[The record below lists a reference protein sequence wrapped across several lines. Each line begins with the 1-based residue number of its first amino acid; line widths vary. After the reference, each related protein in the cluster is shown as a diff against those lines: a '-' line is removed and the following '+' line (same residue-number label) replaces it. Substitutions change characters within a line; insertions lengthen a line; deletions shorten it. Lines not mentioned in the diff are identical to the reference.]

1 MYSLADVRESINPM
15 RHVRGT
21 FYGWWLVGVATT
33 VMIMASV
40 PLFYGLTAWFPVLET
55 RFQWSRAQLSL
66 AFSLSRVEGSVTG
79 PLGGYLTD
87 KLGPRRMVLTGL
99 LCLGG
104 GFVLLGQIQNLWQ
117 FYIAFIIVSTGAGLG
132 TWLPVMTVL
141 NNWFFRKRARAMS
154 RAMAGSAA
162 GGILLV
168 PLLAWSIDP
177 EHFGLD
183 RWRVVAT
190 GLGAAI
196 MLFALPISLMIRNR
210 PEDYGQHPDGI
221 EGTQTSAT
229 LKETGTSQSTSDG
242 PGLTWQEALRTR
254 TFWLMT
260 IGHACSSSV
269 IVTISVHL
277 GSMLNLDR
285 GLPLQTVGLVVSTY
299 LGVGALF
306 NLVGGYIGD
315 RLPIRMAIFGF
326 SVLQSVAVG
335 VLLLADSTPLAFL
348 FAVLLGVSFGGRSPL
363 TTAIRGIYFG
373 RRAFA
378 SITGMS
384 MVPMNGF
391 MIALPLFAGYMFDT
405 TGSYDIPFM
414 VLIVLNLVGSFLFL
428 MLGEPKLMS
437 PAPKTAQR
445 SRT

>member
-1 MYSLADVRESINPM
+1 MADVREIINPL

-21 FYGWWLVGVATT
+21 FYGWWLVGAATT

-87 KLGPRRMVLTGL
+87 KLGPRRMVLIGL

-104 GFVLLGQIQNLWQ
+104 GFVLMGQIQNLWQ
-117 FYIAFIIVSTGAGLG
+117 FYLAFIIVSTGAGLG
-132 TWLPVMTVL
+132 TWLPMMTVL
-141 NNWFFRKRARAMS
+141 NNWFLRKRATAMS

-177 EHFGLD
+177 EHFGID
-183 RWRVVAT
+183 RWRAVST
-190 GLGAAI
+190 GVGAVI
-196 MLFALPISLMIRNR
+196 MFFALPISLVIRNR
-210 PEDYGQHPDGI
+210 PEDYGQYPDGI
-221 EGTQTSAT
+221 QRSQASAT
-229 LKETGTSQSTSDG
+229 PEGTGTSQPASDA

-260 IGHACSSSV
+260 IGHACSSAV

-326 SVLQSVAVG
+326 SALQSVALG
-335 VLLLADSTPLAFL
+335 VLLLTNSTPLAFL
-348 FAVLLGVSFGGRSPL
+348 FGVLLGISFGGRSPL

-378 SITGMS
+378 SIMGMS

-405 TGSYDIPFM
+405 TGSYNIPFM
-414 VLIVLNLVGSFLFL
+414 VLIVLNLVGSCLFL
-428 MLGEPKLMS
+428 MLGEPRLMS
-437 PAPKTAQR
+437 AAPKTARQ
-445 SRT
+445 SGT

>member
-1 MYSLADVRESINPM
+1 MADVRETINPL

-21 FYGWWLVGVATT
+21 FYGWWLVGAATT

-87 KLGPRRMVLTGL
+87 KLGPRRMVLIGL

-117 FYIAFIIVSTGAGLG
+117 FYLAFIIVSTGAGLG
-132 TWLPVMTVL
+132 TWLPMMTVL
-141 NNWFFRKRARAMS
+141 NNWFLRKRATAMS

-183 RWRVVAT
+183 RWRVIAT
-190 GLGAAI
+190 GLGVAI
-196 MLFALPISLMIRNR
+196 MLFALPMSLVIRNR
-210 PEDYGQHPDGI
+210 PEDYGQRPDGI
-221 EGTQTSAT
+221 EETQASAPPE
-229 LKETGTSQSTSDG
+229 ETGSSQATSDIV
-242 PGLTWQEALRTR
+242 GLTWQEAVRTR

-315 RLPIRMAIFGF
+315 RLSVRTAIFGF
-326 SVLQSVAVG
+326 SALQSVAVG
-335 VLLLADSTPLAFL
+335 VLLLTHSTPMAFL
-348 FAVLLGVSFGGRSPL
+348 FAVLLGISFGGRSPL
-363 TTAIRGIYFG
+363 TTVIRSIYFG

-378 SITGMS
+378 SITGIS

-391 MIALPLFAGYMFDT
+391 MIVLPLFAGYMFDT
-405 TGSYDIPFM
+405 TGSYDIPFLL
-414 VLIVLNLVGSFLFL
+414 LIVLNFVGSCLFL
-428 MLGEPKLMS
+428 VLGEPKAMPPS
-437 PAPKTAQR
+437 PNSAQR